1 MEADNDIFEVI
12 SELERSLEEA
22 KRVPLT
28 NQCIIDRTAVL
39 GLVQMVRDSVPEAIK
54 NGNRIMGQESRILG
68 DAKKHYE
75 NVTAEAEAKAKK
87 LRMESEQ
94 RAQATVSEATQRANQ
109 LVSDA
114 QRQAD
119 TLITNAQHK
128 ADELVEQTA
137 VMARAEQQ
145 ANEILSNARGEAQ
158 RVRMMALD
166 HCAELFKRCETEAIT
181 VANELRDARIQLDQ
195 ER

>member
-1 MEADNDIFEVI
+1 MEAGNDIFEVI

-94 RAQATVSEATQRANQ
+94 RAQATVSEATQHAHYQRA
-109 LVSDA
+109 A
-114 QRQAD
+114 
-119 TLITNAQHK
+119 
-128 ADELVEQTA
+128 
-137 VMARAEQQ
+137 
-145 ANEILSNARGEAQ
+145 
-158 RVRMMALD
+158 
-166 HCAELFKRCETEAIT
+166 
-181 VANELRDARIQLDQ
+181 
-195 ER
+195 

>member
-1 MEADNDIFEVI
+1 MEAGNDIFEVI

-75 NVTAEAEAKAKK
+75 NVTAEAEAKAEA
-87 LRMESEQ
+87 RRRVAAEQ
-94 RAQATVSEATQRANQ
+94 TVRPAEGAQAPAS
-109 LVSDA
+109 
-114 QRQAD
+114 
-119 TLITNAQHK
+119 
-128 ADELVEQTA
+128 
-137 VMARAEQQ
+137 
-145 ANEILSNARGEAQ
+145 
-158 RVRMMALD
+158 
-166 HCAELFKRCETEAIT
+166 ETE
-181 VANELRDARIQLDQ
+181 EKGG
-195 ER
+195 E

>member
-1 MEADNDIFEVI
+1 MEAGNDIFEVI
-12 SELERSLEEA
+12 SEMERSLEEA

-54 NGNRIMGQESRILG
+54 NGNRIMGQESRILS

-94 RAQATVSEATQRANQ
+94 RAQATVSEATQHANQ